1 MGAQK
6 VQRPQFLCL
15 PQKSKSSD
23 ALTTLEAAGIVV
35 GCTSMHVRSSAVALA
50 CLLQCHCAPAPV
62 PCTGPTRCTQGFEC
76 LAHRCVPLGSEP
88 VAENSQRS
96 VAEVT
101 EFAVIA
107 SGGDFDGALP
117 GFVALGAE
125 RMGTLELLLK
135 FEPIWRTGGPAE
147 HAFLLLDPLPHSRSA
162 PARVDV
168 DVWRIERP
176 WSRTEVTWMSQ
187 PALAYPKAS
196 GIASSN
202 GAPLRIEVT
211 QLVNYLRE
219 HPEHD
224 HGVALRAAAV
234 HDTGV
239 SYATGVAGGSAPRI
253 EVYGR

>member
-1 MGAQK
+1 
-6 VQRPQFLCL
+6 
-15 PQKSKSSD
+15 
-23 ALTTLEAAGIVV
+23 
-35 GCTSMHVRSSAVALA
+35 MHVRSSAVALA
-50 CLLQCHCAPAPV
+50 CLLQCQCGPTPV
-62 PCTGPTRCTQGFEC
+62 PCTGPSQCESGNEC

-88 VAENSQRS
+88 VAQDSQRL

-101 EFAVIA
+101 ELAVIT
-107 SGGDFDGALP
+107 SEGDFGGALP

-125 RMGTLELLLK
+125 RTGTLELLLK
-135 FEPIWRTGGPAE
+135 FEPTWRAGGRIE
-147 HAFLLLDPLPHSRSA
+147 QAFLLLDPLPQARSA
-162 PARVDV
+162 AAQVAV
-168 DVWRIERP
+168 DVWRIEHA
-176 WSRTEVTWMSQ
+176 WSRADVTWMSQ
-187 PALAYPKAS
+187 PALGYPKAN

-224 HGVALRAAAV
+224 YGVALRAAAV

-239 SYATGVAGGSAPRI
+239 PYATGVAGGSAPRI

>member
-1 MGAQK
+1 
-6 VQRPQFLCL
+6 
-15 PQKSKSSD
+15 
-23 ALTTLEAAGIVV
+23 
-35 GCTSMHVRSSAVALA
+35 MHVRSSAVALA
-50 CLLQCHCAPAPV
+50 CLLQCHCATAPV
-62 PCTGPTRCTQGFEC
+62 PCTGPNRCEPGDEC

-88 VAENSQRS
+88 VAESSQRL

-107 SGGDFDGALP
+107 SGGDFGGGLP

-125 RMGTLELLLK
+125 RSGTLQLLLK
-135 FEPIWRTGGPAE
+135 FEPVWRRSGHIE
-147 HAFLLLDPLPHSRSA
+147 QAFLLLDPLLQSRSA
-162 PARVDV
+162 AANVTV
-168 DVWRIERP
+168 DVWRVEHP

-187 PALAYPKAS
+187 PALGYPKAT

-211 QLVNYLRE
+211 RLVDYLRQ
-219 HPEHD
+219 HPEQD
-224 HGVALRAAAV
+224 HGVALRAGAA

-239 SYATGVAGGSAPRI
+239 PYATGVAGGSAPRI

>member
-1 MGAQK
+1 
-6 VQRPQFLCL
+6 
-15 PQKSKSSD
+15 
-23 ALTTLEAAGIVV
+23 
-35 GCTSMHVRSSAVALA
+35 MHVRSSVLDSSVLVLA
-50 CLLQCHCAPAPV
+50 CLLQCHCAPTPV
-62 PCTGPTRCTQGFEC
+62 PCNGPNRCDQGFEC

-88 VAENSQRS
+88 VAESSQRL

-107 SGGDFDGALP
+107 SEGDFGGGLP

-125 RMGTLELLLK
+125 RTGTLELLLK
-135 FEPIWRTGGPAE
+135 FEPIWRTSGRVDQ
-147 HAFLLLDPLPHSRSA
+147 AFLLLDPQPESRSA
-162 PARVDV
+162 TGEVGV
-168 DVWRIERP
+168 DVWRVERP
-176 WSRTEVTWMSQ
+176 WSRAEVSWMSQ
-187 PALAYPKAS
+187 PALGYPKAS

-202 GAPLRIEVT
+202 GAPLRVEVT

-224 HGVALRAAAV
+224 YGVALRASAV

>member
-1 MGAQK
+1 
-6 VQRPQFLCL
+6 
-15 PQKSKSSD
+15 
-23 ALTTLEAAGIVV
+23 
-35 GCTSMHVRSSAVALA
+35 MHVRRSALA
-50 CLLQCHCAPAPV
+50 LTCLLQCHCAPTPV
-62 PCTGPTRCTQGFEC
+62 PCNGPNRCDAGSEC
-76 LAHRCVPLGSEP
+76 LANRCVPLGSEP
-88 VAENSQRS
+88 VAENSQRA

-107 SGGDFDGALP
+107 SAGDFGGGLP

-125 RMGTLELLLK
+125 RTGTLELLLR
-135 FEPIWRTGGPAE
+135 FEPIWRTGGRVDQ
-147 HAFLLLDPLPHSRSA
+147 AFLLLDPLPHSRSA
-162 PARVDV
+162 TGEVAV
-168 DVWRIERP
+168 DVWRIEHA
-176 WSRTEVTWMSQ
+176 WSRADVTWMSQ
-187 PALAYPKAS
+187 PALGYPKAR

-202 GAPLRIEVT
+202 GAPLRVEVT

-224 HGVALRAAAV
+224 YGIALRAAAV